1 MHICRFGDFF
11 FVIGKAQFEYMWL
24 DPCYLEKYSG
34 GESQNHNMQYDC
46 VCSKLKHL
54 KVE

>member
-11 FVIGKAQFEYMWL
+11 FLIGKAQHEYMWL

-34 GESQNHNMQYDC
+34 GEMVRVRITICSMT
-46 VCSKLKHL
+46 VCAAS
-54 KVE
+54 